1 MRRIYTGIDI
11 GSDSIK
17 IVVSEVFNKKFHVLA
32 STSVKSKGVRRGL
45 IIDKEKVSNSIKT
58 AVKEIEATIGIKIEE
73 AVVTIPSNDRNLSVE
88 SGTTKIVLDTVSGE
102 DIVNAL
108 SDAVIDK
115 VPEGYELITTV
126 PITFKV
132 DDMDNIIDPKGR
144 AGEYLSV
151 KAVMITAPKKN
162 LFDVLEVCNMCGIE
176 AKDVI
181 FKTIG
186 DYYEARGKD
195 TEVEVGAIVDV
206 GSDTTS
212 VSIFNKGIMIKDDI
226 INLGSK
232 NIDKDISYIYGVD
245 LATARDLKEN
255 FSVCS
260 RKYADGND
268 SVEIKINDNDVI
280 KINQYELSEAVE
292 ARVNELLKLAKKSIN
307 NLTNRKISYIIVTG
321 GITELTGFGYIVE
334 NVLGINATTL
344 NITTLGIRNN
354 KYSAAM
360 GIIKYFHE
368 KLKLRDIDYTMFD
381 DEKINALM
389 DSKKSLLNV
398 NNDTLVSKIFDYFT
412 GN

>member
-73 AVVTIPSNDRNLSVE
+73 AVVTIPSNDRKLSVE
-88 SGTTKIVLDTVSGE
+88 SGTTKIVYDTVNGE

-260 RKYADGND
+260 RKYADSND

>member
-73 AVVTIPSNDRNLSVE
+73 AVVTIPSNDRKLSVE

-144 AGEYLSV
+144 AGEYLNV

-260 RKYADGND
+260 RKYAD
-268 SVEIKINDNDVI
+268 INDNDVI

>member
-73 AVVTIPSNDRNLSVE
+73 AVVTIPSNDRKLSVE

-108 SDAVIDK
+108 SDAVIDR

-126 PITFKV
+126 PITFKI

-212 VSIFNKGIMIKDDI
+212 VSIFNK
-226 INLGSK
+226 
-232 NIDKDISYIYGVD
+232 DISYIYGVD

-260 RKYADGND
+260 RKYADSND

>member
-1 MRRIYTGIDI
+1 MQ
-11 GSDSIK
+11 
-17 IVVSEVFNKKFHVLA
+17 
-32 STSVKSKGVRRGL
+32 STAAYFRQ
-45 IIDKEKVSNSIKT
+45 
-58 AVKEIEATIGIKIEE
+58 
-73 AVVTIPSNDRNLSVE
+73 
-88 SGTTKIVLDTVSGE
+88 
-102 DIVNAL
+102 
-108 SDAVIDK
+108 
-115 VPEGYELITTV
+115 Y
-126 PITFKV
+126 
-132 DDMDNIIDPKGR
+132 
-144 AGEYLSV
+144 
-151 KAVMITAPKKN
+151 
-162 LFDVLEVCNMCGIE
+162 
-176 AKDVI
+176 
-181 FKTIG
+181 
-186 DYYEARGKD
+186 
-195 TEVEVGAIVDV
+195 
-206 GSDTTS
+206 
-212 VSIFNKGIMIKDDI
+212 
-226 INLGSK
+226 
-232 NIDKDISYIYGVD
+232 KDISYIYGVD

-260 RKYADGND
+260 RKYADSND